1 MYAQWF
7 EGDNSFPIGSSHPN
21 VLHSLM
27 IEDVKHALDKLPE
40 YHRLAV
46 ILAHI
51 EGFSYKEIAKIMD
64 CPVGTVMTWV
74 YRGRRMLQELLID
87 YGKEADTGRK
97 R

>member
-1 MYAQWF
+1 MGA
-7 EGDNSFPIGSSHPN
+7 SHPN
-21 VLHSLM
+21 IFNRLM
-27 IEDVKHALDKLPE
+27 LEDVKYALDKLPE

-74 YRGRRMLQELLID
+74 YRGRRMLQGFLID
-87 YGKEADTGRK
+87 YGEEANTR
-97 R
+97 RER